1 VKVPAKTAGRKN
13 DSPGTETPPARFTE
27 EESALHEYLK
37 NKSVQDS
44 IVALALG
51 IALGVYSLY
60 SYHSAVVQ
68 TAWIMSPYLFP
79 LLLATFAVAIAFS
92 LFMEGR
98 YQVVSAR
105 EKEGEAEVPAAKMDI
120 KKLLCVIGLGIAYV
134 VLINYITFVP
144 ATVLYLAA
152 MIWLLGERRI
162 WMIAAISVGMPI
174 LLYVLFAVLLNVRL
188 P

>member
-1 VKVPAKTAGRKN
+1 M
-13 DSPGTETPPARFTE
+13 
-27 EESALHEYLK
+27 HEYLK

-60 SYHSAVVQ
+60 SFQTTAVH
-68 TAWIMSPYLFP
+68 TEWIMSPYLFP

-98 YQVVSAR
+98 YEVVSMR
-105 EKEGEAEVPAAKMDI
+105 EQEEGSNVSVPKMDT
-120 KKLLCVIGLGIAYV
+120 KKLLCVIGLGIVYV
-134 VLINYITFVP
+134 LLINFITFIP
-144 ATVLYLAA
+144 ASMLYLAA

-162 WMIAAISVGMPI
+162 WMIAAISVGMPL
-174 LLYVLFAVLLNVRL
+174 LLYVIFAVLLNVRL

>member
-1 VKVPAKTAGRKN
+1 VV
-13 DSPGTETPPARFTE
+13 TPPARFTE

-60 SYHSAVVQ
+60 SYQSAVVR
-68 TAWIMSPYLFP
+68 TDWIMSPYLFP

-98 YQVVSAR
+98 FEVVTAR
-105 EKEGEAEVPAAKMDI
+105 EKEGKTDVSVARMDI

-134 VLINYITFVP
+134 ILINFITFIP
-144 ATVLYLAA
+144 ASVLYLAA

-162 WMIAAISVGMPI
+162 WMVAAISVGMPL